1 VRRRPRLIA
10 KHRAGFLFAGG
21 IVAPAAAIA
30 ALGPNGNYPLVFA
43 YVAST
48 LGVCACTTFATIR
61 VLGYLWRGNSGAG
74 SADGVVEFGLLIG
87 LFIVSP
93 LTLTGAF
100 QILQAVIGSL

>member
-61 VLGYLWRGNSGAG
+61 VLGLLWHGK
-74 SADGVVEFGLLIG
+74 SATDSAEGVVEFGLLIG

-100 QILQAVIGSL
+100 QVLHAVVGGF